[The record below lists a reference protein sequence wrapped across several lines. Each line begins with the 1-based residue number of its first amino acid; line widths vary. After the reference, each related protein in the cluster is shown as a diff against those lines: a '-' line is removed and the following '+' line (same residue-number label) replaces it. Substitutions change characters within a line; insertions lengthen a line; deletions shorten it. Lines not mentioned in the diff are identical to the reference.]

1 MEKSRVRGDGLRM
14 IQHSAVN
21 DALSEASIER
31 TMAHRYD
38 GMLIIR
44 ELLDA
49 SCRLDISVL

>member
-1 MEKSRVRGDGLRM
+1 M

-21 DALSEASIER
+21 DALSEASNER